1 MELGKANEQSL
12 KYLMTQWNGSQ
23 AEADFSSVLSLADG
37 DYNAYFNRAVVRHA
51 RGFLALAEED
61 CTKAISLLPL
71 DARGRL
77 LRMQAT
83 YSLDCSLDCSLNCS
97 HMYVTMHHL
106 QDYIHIQY
114 SVDDRDGTKGGC
126 KGSIDL
132 LLPFMDT

>member
-1 MELGKANEQSL
+1 
-12 KYLMTQWNGSQ
+12 MTQWNGSQ

-83 YSLDCSLDCSLNCS
+83 YSLDCSLNCS

-106 QDYIHIQY
+106 QDYIHIQ
-114 SVDDRDGTKGGC
+114 V
-126 KGSIDL
+126 
-132 LLPFMDT
+132 